1 MDTTYIESMISQA
14 VADDQAAGDLADLLA
29 AVAERR
35 GLEPEPSEI
44 ARGARFVLAYVE
56 LVPYMMKVARTAA
69 HTVGLESAME
79 RILDMAHSYWIEDD
93 DVIPD
98 ELGVIGVLDDAYCS
112 LTSLQMVSDHYR
124 LLTGKHLFPDDL
136 TGANVAMRHVIGEPY
151 ATELD
156 RIVLRTVRETG
167 LVESVKQLAD
177 DEKRINLSSDRT
189 IWNHGPVGRIELE
202 GLEALGLTARD

>member
-1 MDTTYIESMISQA
+1 VDTTYIESMISQA
-14 VADDQAAGDLADLLA
+14 VADDQAAGDLGDLLA

-35 GLEPEPSEI
+35 GLEPDPAEI

-56 LVPYMMKVARTAA
+56 LVPY
-69 HTVGLESAME
+69 ESAME
-79 RILDMAHSYWIEDD
+79 RILDMAHSYWVEDD

-156 RIVLRTVRETG
+156 RIVLRTMRETG